1 MKNINNTTFTDN
13 GCLTNI
19 STLNKNLDFFYI
31 APTLRNKNENLL
43 LKLFKDALN
52 EDKTT
57 ALRILFYIRDVRGGQ
72 GERNIFRICL
82 LHLINKETNWLK
94 NNLHLISEYGRY
106 DDLLILLKSKIK
118 DTVLNYIKVQLDED
132 LKNYEA
138 NKNISLLAKW
148 LPSENSQKL
157 FNKQYYNILINSK
170 LFGTHKQYRK
180 TISKLRQYLNIL
192 ETKLCNKDYT
202 NLDYSKLSGYNI
214 FKYKKAFTRN
224 DNDRYSTYLNS
235 VEKGNTKIN
244 SNVLYPYDLV
254 RGYISGSN
262 WTNPISNKID
272 NTIEAQ
278 WKALPD
284 YVPEINGLVV
294 CDTSGS
300 MLGLPIC
307 VAMSLAIYI
316 AERNKS
322 VTWKDYVIPFSSD
335 ANWQKVTGETLLDK
349 LNSIYTGDCSDT
361 NLEAVFDLILSRAI
375 YFNVKDI
382 DMPKQLLIISD
393 MQFNSNTHNLASLD
407 MIKLKYLNAG
417 YTLPQLVWWN
427 VNSKNTNTPATIN
440 DDGSILLSGCSPAML
455 KIALS
460 GKDSM
465 LEVMNKIINADRYK
479 NIIYSNL

>member
-1 MKNINNTTFTDN
+1 MKNIDNTTLTDN
-13 GCLTNI
+13 GCLTNV
-19 STLNKNLDFFYI
+19 STLNKNLDFFYM
-31 APTLRNKNENLL
+31 APTLRNKNESILL
-43 LKLFKDALN
+43 NLFKKALA

-57 ALRILFYIRDVRGGQ
+57 ALRILFYIRDIRGGQ
-72 GERNIFRICL
+72 GEREVFRACL
-82 LHLINKETNWLK
+82 LYLANNETNWLK
-94 NNLHLISEYGRY
+94 NNLNLISEYGRY

-118 DTVLNYIKVQLDED
+118 DTVLNHIKAQLDED
-132 LKNYEA
+132 LKNYED

-157 FNKQYYNILINSK
+157 CNKQYYNLLIRSK
-170 LFGTHKQYRK
+170 LFGTHKQYRQI
-180 TISKLRQYLNIL
+180 ISKLRMYLNIL
-192 ETKLCNKDYT
+192 ETKLCNKDYSD
-202 NLDYSKLSGYNI
+202 LDYSKLSGYNI

-224 DNDRYSTYLNS
+224 DNAKYIAYLDS
-235 VEKGNTKIN
+235 VEKGEIKIN

-254 RGYISGSN
+254 RGYITESN
-262 WTNPISNKID
+262 WNNPLSNKKD

-300 MLGLPIC
+300 MIGLPMC
-307 VAMSLAIYI
+307 VAMSLAVYI

-322 VTWKDYVIPFSSD
+322 ATWKNCVIPFSHN
-335 ANWQKVTGETLLDK
+335 AKWQTITGETLLDK

-375 YFNVKDI
+375 YFNVKNI

-393 MQFNSNTHNLASLD
+393 MQFNSNKHNLTSLD
-407 MIKLKYLNAG
+407 MIKQKYLNAG

-440 DDGSILLSGCSPAML
+440 DDGSILLSGCSPAVL

-460 GKDSM
+460 SKDSM
-465 LEVMNKIINADRYK
+465 LEVMNKIINADRYV
-479 NIIYSNL
+479 NIIYN